1 MDADVESFSGA
12 AVGFED
18 GGGGVVSATT
28 ATNAGRVSGTNH
40 GRNHR
45 TRNDTEDA
53 SIGSATASV
62 IRPVIGDGTL
72 SPVMEVV

>member
-18 GGGGVVSATT
+18 GGGGVVTT
-28 ATNAGRVSGTNH
+28 TTINDGRVSGTNH

-62 IRPVIGDGTL
+62 IRPVVGDGTL

>member
-1 MDADVESFSGA
+1 MDADVKSFSGA

-18 GGGGVVSATT
+18 GGRGVVTT
-28 ATNAGRVSGTNH
+28 TTNNDRVSGTNH

-53 SIGSATASV
+53 SIGSATTANV